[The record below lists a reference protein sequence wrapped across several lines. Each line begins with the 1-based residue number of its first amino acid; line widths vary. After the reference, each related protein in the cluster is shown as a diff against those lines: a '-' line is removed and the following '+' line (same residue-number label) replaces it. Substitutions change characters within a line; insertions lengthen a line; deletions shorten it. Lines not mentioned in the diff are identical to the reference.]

1 MRLQHTTGLD
11 GEQLDELVARV
22 ENLLPRP
29 WNKPKGR
36 KRKLSLRDAVAI
48 TVGYSRQNTIQEVLA
63 ERWNVSQ
70 ELVSETITLLV
81 PLIEE
86 ATREFVPTA
95 EQAADSVTGRACL
108 LDGSLAPCWSWQEHD
123 ELWTRKH
130 GTTGHNF
137 QVITGLAGDVLF
149 ISDPVAGSVHDSVAI
164 KETPVASILE
174 HSGGVIADK
183 GYQGC
188 GYATPRKKPR
198 GGKLS
203 TGDKK
208 ENTNISRLRAP
219 VERAMAH
226 IKSWRILH
234 TDYRRP
240 LRTYLTSFRATIG
253 LFFFRAIY

>member
-1 MRLQHTTGLD
+1 MRLKHTTGLD
-11 GEQLDELVARV
+11 DEQLDELVARI
-22 ENLLPRP
+22 EQLLPKP
-29 WNKPKGR
+29 WNKPRGR

-48 TVGYSRQNTIQEVLA
+48 TVAYSRQNTIQEVLA

-81 PLIEE
+81 PLVEK

-95 EQAADSVTGRACL
+95 EQAAESVVGRACL
-108 LDGSLAPCWSWQEHD
+108 LDGSLGPCWSWREHD

-137 QVITGLAGDVLF
+137 QVVTGLTGDVLY
-149 ISDPVAGSVHDSVAI
+149 ISDPVAGSVHDAVAI
-164 KETPVASILE
+164 TITPVAEILT

-183 GYQGC
+183 GYQGR

-198 GGKLS
+198 GGELS
-203 TGDKK
+203 IGDKR
-208 ENTNISRLRAP
+208 ENANLSRLRAP
-219 VERAMAH
+219 VERAIAH

-253 LFFFRAIY
+253 LFFFGASF